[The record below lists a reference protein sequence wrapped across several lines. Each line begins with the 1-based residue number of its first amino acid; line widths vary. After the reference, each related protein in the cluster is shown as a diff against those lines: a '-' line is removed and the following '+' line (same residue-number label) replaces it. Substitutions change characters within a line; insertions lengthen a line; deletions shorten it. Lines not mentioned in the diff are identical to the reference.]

1 MMHLQ
6 VVGDQFRAVSTRLY
20 DIFLLDKDGKVQAV
34 VAAGVDSITTAN
46 PCPDISSAKKIFPH
60 IKPSA
65 LQRPCGQVELLIGA
79 CDGRLLPFGGL
90 RVGDLRLENTPWREG
105 QVLRGSHPDIP
116 LCSSPLL
123 SPEATAASQAFLN
136 LPAGGREFPG
146 LQSFSSNNTAM
157 LPVLVQ
163 DDI

>member
-1 MMHLQ
+1 MHLQ

-46 PCPDISSAKKIFPH
+46 PSPDLSSAKKIFPH

-79 CDGRLLPFGGL
+79 CDARLLPFGGL
-90 RVGDLRLENTPWREG
+90 RVGDLRLKNTPWREG
-105 QVLRGSHPDIP
+105 QVL
-116 LCSSPLL
+116 
-123 SPEATAASQAFLN
+123 
-136 LPAGGREFPG
+136 
-146 LQSFSSNNTAM
+146 
-157 LPVLVQ
+157 
-163 DDI
+163 